1 MQYTITE
8 NNNKIHFEITSLTSE
23 DISKM
28 PYTSEDGF
36 CHFEW
41 GVGTPFGS
49 LGYGELR
56 CYFNSMNTISLI
68 SPEYQIEQDKIDLKE
83 RLQNAVETFL
93 NIIKE

>member
-1 MQYTITE
+1 MEYTITE
-8 NNNKIHFEITSLTSE
+8 HSDKIHFEITSLTDE

-28 PYTSEDGF
+28 PYTSENEF

-56 CYFNSMNTISLI
+56 CYFNSTNTISLT
-68 SPEYQIEQDKIDLKE
+68 SPEYQIEQDRIDLKE
-83 RLQNAVETFL
+83 KINNAIEHFL
-93 NIIKE
+93 SIAKE